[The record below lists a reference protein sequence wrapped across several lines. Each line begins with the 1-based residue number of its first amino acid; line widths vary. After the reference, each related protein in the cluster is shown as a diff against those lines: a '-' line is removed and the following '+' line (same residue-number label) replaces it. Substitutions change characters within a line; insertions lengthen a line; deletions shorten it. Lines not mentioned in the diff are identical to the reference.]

1 MKTTAAIRPILR
13 RPLLLAALACSL
25 SIAFLAGATTAHT
38 LLAPRPV
45 DRALATTALQAP
57 PAWQPDEHAIGRD
70 IYSPRGTPL
79 GRLVAVFDRR
89 AGQGAYAL
97 IATYDRDAQL
107 AGEIA
112 VPMSRLDLQGERL
125 VLSSPADSPPEGEA
139 RRWQM

>member
-1 MKTTAAIRPILR
+1 MKTTAAIRTALR
-13 RPLLLAALACSL
+13 RPLLLAALAGSL
-25 SIAFLAGATTAHT
+25 TIAFLAGATTAHT
-38 LLAPRPV
+38 LLAPYPV
-45 DRALATTALQAP
+45 DRALATTALP
-57 PAWQPDEHAIGRD
+57 GSPAWQPDEHAIGRD
-70 IYSPRGTPL
+70 IYSPRHAL

-125 VLSSPADSPPEGEA
+125 VLSSPAGDPPDGEA
-139 RRWQM
+139 RRWRM

>member
-1 MKTTAAIRPILR
+1 MKTTAAIRPALR
-13 RPLLLAALACSL
+13 RPLLLAAVASGL

-38 LLAPRPV
+38 LLAPRPA
-45 DRALATTALQAP
+45 DRALAATAL
-57 PAWQPDEHAIGRD
+57 PANPGWQPDEHAVGRD

-79 GRLVAVFDRR
+79 GRLVAVFNRN

-97 IATYDRDAQL
+97 IATYDRDATL

-112 VPMSRLDLQGERL
+112 VPMSRLDMQGERL
-125 VLSSPADSPPEGEA
+125 VLSSPAGSAPDGEA